1 MDATHFRKLCQ
12 GGVRISPNFCNIEQ
26 EKLIIA
32 IFGHVG
38 KACNFTDTTL
48 QPVIFALHVERI
60 ERYGRELVGKVLD
73 NLVMVRGA

>member
-1 MDATHFRKLCQ
+1 MKSRERRNGRHTL
-12 GGVRISPNFCNIEQ
+12 PNFGNIEQ

-38 KACNFTDTTL
+38 KAGDFTDTTL
-48 QPVIFALHVERI
+48 QPIIFTLHVERI
-60 ERYGRELVGKVLD
+60 EGYGRELEGKVLD